1 MASVQFRAAQAA
13 TLAMRD
19 ARREA
24 AKANT
29 LATRNPNPLDHDA
42 QVAAL
47 LRSGYHVEVQT
58 AELTQLVRGHRVN
71 HTLHLLLTVFTAGLW
86 LPVWIGVAA
95 FGGGRRKTIAR

>member
-1 MASVQFRAAQAA
+1 MSSVQFRAAQDA

-42 QVAAL
+42 
-47 LRSGYHVEVQT
+47 
-58 AELTQLVRGHRVN
+58 
-71 HTLHLLLTVFTAGLW
+71 
-86 LPVWIGVAA
+86 
-95 FGGGRRKTIAR
+95 